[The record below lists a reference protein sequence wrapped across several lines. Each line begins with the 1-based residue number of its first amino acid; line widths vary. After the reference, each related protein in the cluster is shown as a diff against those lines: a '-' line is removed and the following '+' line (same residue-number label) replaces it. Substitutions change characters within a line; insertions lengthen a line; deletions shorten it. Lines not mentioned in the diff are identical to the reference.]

1 LFRLKFYG
9 IYECE
14 RGISPEAFS
23 LRDVAGYLG
32 RQTVQ
37 RLNRYAD
44 QSALFYRIL
53 RQIIVNPRVGRR
65 LRIRIVVEQIY
76 FTAVEA
82 LWIVIPIALLLG
94 SMMILQFSGVAAQHD
109 LGKITVALLIRE
121 FGPLLTALI
130 VTLRSATAMTIE
142 TGYMN
147 VLREIEALELQGIN
161 PLDILYVPRMIGITV
176 SMFCL
181 ITIFCITSVLGGYAI
196 AWALTTLPLQN
207 FLSQIGKAITGL
219 DIAVV
224 ALKALFFGVG
234 ITVIALHH
242 GLSIKKGITEVPV
255 ATSRGAMAC
264 LFYCLA
270 VNFILF
276 AAFFL

>member
-1 LFRLKFYG
+1 
-9 IYECE
+9 
-14 RGISPEAFS
+14 

-44 QSALFYRIL
+44 QSALFYRIF

-121 FGPLLTALI
+121 FGPLITALI
-130 VTLRSATAMTIE
+130 VILRSATAMTIE

-147 VLREIEALELQGIN
+147 VLHEIEAMEMQGID
-161 PLDILYVPRMIGITV
+161 PLDILSVPRMIGITV

-181 ITIFCITSVLGGYAI
+181 ITVFCITSVLGGYAI

-234 ITVIALHH
+234 ITVISMHYGMAVT
-242 GLSIKKGITEVPV
+242 KGITEVPV
-255 ATSRGAMAC
+255 ATSRGAVAC

>member
-1 LFRLKFYG
+1 
-9 IYECE
+9 
-14 RGISPEAFS
+14 
-23 LRDVAGYLG
+23 LRDYVGYLG
-32 RQTVQ
+32 RQSMQ

-53 RQIIVNPRVGRR
+53 RQIIVNPRVGRWLR
-65 LRIRIVVEQIY
+65 LRIIIEQIY

-109 LGKITVALLIRE
+109 LGRITVALLIRE
-121 FGPLLTALI
+121 FGPLITALI
-130 VTLRSATAMTIE
+130 VILRSATAITIE

-147 VLREIEALELQGIN
+147 VLHEIEAMEMQGID
-161 PLDILYVPRMIGITV
+161 PLDILSVPRMIGITV

-181 ITIFCITSVLGGYAI
+181 ITVFCIISVLGGYAI

-219 DIAVV
+219 DIVVV

-234 ITVIALHH
+234 ITVISMHY
-242 GLSIKKGITEVPV
+242 GLTIWKGITEIPV
-255 ATSRGAMAC
+255 ATSKGAVAC

>member
-1 LFRLKFYG
+1 MR
-9 IYECE
+9 
-14 RGISPEAFS
+14 EAVAV
-23 LRDVAGYLG
+23 RDFVGFLG
-32 RQTVQ
+32 RQTGV

-44 QSALFYRIL
+44 QSAFLYRIL
-53 RQIIVNPRVGRR
+53 RQIVVNPKAGRM
-65 LRIRIVVEQIY
+65 LRTRIVVEQIY

-94 SMMILQFSGVAAQHD
+94 SMMILQLSDVAAQHD
-109 LGKITVALLIRE
+109 LGRVTVALLIRE
-121 FGPLLTALI
+121 FGPLITALI
-130 VTLRSATAMTIE
+130 VVLRSATAVTIE
-142 TGYMN
+142 TGYMK
-147 VLREIEALELQGIN
+147 VLNEIEALELQGIN

-181 ITIFCITSVLGGYAI
+181 ITIFCITAVLGGYAI

-207 FLSQIGKAITGL
+207 LLFQIGKAITGL

-234 ITVIALHH
+234 ITVISLHH
-242 GLSIKKGITEVPV
+242 GLAVQKGITEVPV
-255 ATSRGAMAC
+255 ATSRGAVAC
-264 LFYCLA
+264 LYYCLS
-270 VNFILF
+270 VNVILF

>member
-1 LFRLKFYG
+1 M
-9 IYECE
+9 
-14 RGISPEAFS
+14 
-23 LRDVAGYLG
+23 RDFVGDMG
-32 RQTVQ
+32 RQAEV

-44 QSALFYRIL
+44 QSAFLYRIL
-53 RQIIVNPRVGRR
+53 RQIVVNPRVGRR
-65 LRIRIVVEQIY
+65 LRIRIIVEQIY

-82 LWIVIPIALLLG
+82 LWMVIPIALLLG
-94 SMMILQFSGVAAQHD
+94 SMMILQFSGIAAQHD

-181 ITIFCITSVLGGYAI
+181 ITIFCVTSVLGGYAI

-224 ALKALFFGVG
+224 ALKALFFSVG

-242 GLSIKKGITEVPV
+242 GLSVKKGITEVPA
-255 ATSRGAMAC
+255 ATSRGAIAC
-264 LFYCLA
+264 LIYCLA

>member
-1 LFRLKFYG
+1 MQDF
-9 IYECE
+9 
-14 RGISPEAFS
+14 
-23 LRDVAGYLG
+23 VGYLG
-32 RQTVQ
+32 RQTLV

-44 QSALFYRIL
+44 QSAFFYRIL
-53 RQIIVNPRVGRR
+53 RQIIVNPRVGRK
-65 LRIRIVVEQIY
+65 LRTRIIIEQIY

-94 SMMILQFSGVAAQHD
+94 SMMILQFSGIAAQHD

-121 FGPLLTALI
+121 FGPLITALI
-130 VTLRSATAMTIE
+130 VILRSATAITIE

-147 VLREIEALELQGIN
+147 VLHEIEAMELQGID
-161 PLDILYVPRMIGITV
+161 PLDILTVPRMIGITV

-181 ITIFCITSVLGGYAI
+181 ITLFCIISVLGGYAI

-219 DIAVV
+219 DIIVV
-224 ALKALFFGVG
+224 GLKALFFGVG
-234 ITVIALHH
+234 TTVISMHY
-242 GLSIKKGITEVPV
+242 GLSVTKGITEVPV
-255 ATSRGAMAC
+255 ATSRGAVAC

>member
-1 LFRLKFYG
+1 M
-9 IYECE
+9 
-14 RGISPEAFS
+14 
-23 LRDVAGYLG
+23 RDIVGVLG

-37 RLNRYAD
+37 RINRYAD

-53 RQIIVNPRVGRR
+53 RQIIVNPRAGRR
-65 LRIRIVVEQIY
+65 LRIRIIVEQIY

-94 SMMILQFSGVAAQHD
+94 SMMILQFSGFAAQHD

-121 FGPLLTALI
+121 FGPLITALI
-130 VTLRSATAMTIE
+130 VILRSATAMTIE
-142 TGYMN
+142 TGYMK
-147 VLREIEALELQGIN
+147 VLHEIEALEMQGID
-161 PLDILYVPRMIGITV
+161 PLDILSVPRMIGITV

-181 ITIFCITSVLGGYAI
+181 ITIFSIISVLGGYAI
-196 AWALTTLPLQN
+196 AWAVTTLPLQN
-207 FLSQIGKAITGL
+207 FLSQIGKALTGL

-234 ITVIALHH
+234 ITVISLHY
-242 GLSIKKGITEVPV
+242 GLAITKGITEVPV
-255 ATSRGAMAC
+255 AASRGAVAC

>member
-1 LFRLKFYG
+1 M
-9 IYECE
+9 
-14 RGISPEAFS
+14 
-23 LRDVAGYLG
+23 RDYVGYVG
-32 RQTVQ
+32 RQTAD

-53 RQIIVNPRVGRR
+53 RQIVVNPRAGRR
-65 LRIRIVVEQIY
+65 LRLRIVVEQVY

-82 LWIVIPIALLLG
+82 LWIVIPISLLLG
-94 SMMILQFSGVAAQHD
+94 SMMILQLSGVSAQHD
-109 LGKITVALLIRE
+109 LGRITVALLIRE
-121 FGPLLTALI
+121 FGPLVTALVVI
-130 VTLRSATAMTIE
+130 LRSATAVTIE
-142 TGYMN
+142 TGYMK
-147 VLREIEALELQGIN
+147 VLREIEALELQGVD

-176 SMFCL
+176 SLFCL

-207 FLSQIGKAITGL
+207 FLAQIGKAIEGL

-234 ITVIALHH
+234 ITVISLHY
-242 GLSIKKGITEVPV
+242 GLTVQRGITEVPV
-255 ATSRGAMAC
+255 ATSRGAVAC

-270 VNFILF
+270 VNFALF

>member
-1 LFRLKFYG
+1 M
-9 IYECE
+9 
-14 RGISPEAFS
+14 
-23 LRDVAGYLG
+23 RDFVGYVG
-32 RQTVQ
+32 RQTEI

-44 QSALFYRIL
+44 QSAFLYRIL
-53 RQIIVNPRVGRR
+53 RQIVVNPRMGRR
-65 LRIRIVVEQIY
+65 LRVRIVIEQIY

-94 SMMILQFSGVAAQHD
+94 SMMILQFSGIAAQHD
-109 LGKITVALLIRE
+109 LGNITVALLIRE
-121 FGPLLTALI
+121 VGPLITALI
-130 VTLRSATAMTIE
+130 VTLRSATAITIE

-234 ITVIALHH
+234 ITVIALHY
-242 GLSIKKGITEVPV
+242 GLAIKRGITEVPV
-255 ATSRGAMAC
+255 ATSRGAVAC
-264 LFYCLA
+264 LIYCLA